1 MILSGQRK
9 ASKTLELLFDRLERE
24 AAGDPFIAACER
36 ILASGSEEVV
46 QGFLVNIYA
55 VLDQVDGAQK
65 EAEYLRQIVQSYLES
80 LRRRKRRAG

>member
-1 MILSGQRK
+1 M
-9 ASKTLELLFDRLERE
+9 
-24 AAGDPFIAACER
+24 
-36 ILASGSEEVV
+36 